1 MTSSSISRAVTR
13 PPGGYQRVDRVLG
26 LLRSLAGRSGGT
38 FLSEVHDLLAG
49 DEQGGD

>member
-1 MTSSSISRAVTR
+1 MVCRAVAHANET
-13 PPGGYQRVDRVLG
+13 